1 MTPRVVVAIAAL
13 MVAASTAQAGPKED
27 AIDAL
32 MKCADIADK
41 AARSDCFDAAIP
53 QLRAAAQPPMPVATI
68 APPASATAP
77 ATQAEASAPASA
89 TPAVAAAPP
98 PAEQPQEDASSGS
111 GLLASLNP
119 FGADHPPSPQQMAY
133 QGMGQEILPV
143 AIGVAKFGPSDA
155 GGFEITLDNGQ
166 VWRERNEH
174 YDIPPWRSDERNI
187 VYIERGMLG
196 GYNLYL
202 RPFGKMYKVV
212 RVK

>member
-1 MTPRVVVAIAAL
+1 MIVRAVVAIAAL
-13 MVAASTAQAGPKED
+13 LVAASAAQAGPKED

-32 MKCADIADK
+32 MKCADVADK

-53 QLRAAAQPPMPVATI
+53 QLRAAAQAPVPTAPVASA
-68 APPASATAP
+68 APPQGPTTAP
-77 ATQAEASAPASA
+77 AGAQAEASEP
-89 TPAVAAAPP
+89 TVTAPP
-98 PAEQPQEDASSGS
+98 PAEQPQEDSSSGS

-119 FGADHPPSPQQMAY
+119 FGADAPPSPQQMAY
-133 QGMGQEILPV
+133 QGMGQEILPI
-143 AIGVAKFGPSDA
+143 AIGVARFGPSDS

-202 RPFGKMYKVV
+202 RPFGKIYKVV